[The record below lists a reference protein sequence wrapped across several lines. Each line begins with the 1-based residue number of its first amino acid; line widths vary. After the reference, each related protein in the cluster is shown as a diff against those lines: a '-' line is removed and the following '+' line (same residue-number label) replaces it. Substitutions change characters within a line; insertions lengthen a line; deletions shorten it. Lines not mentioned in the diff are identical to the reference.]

1 MKDKRETGTV
11 LVVGAGISGIKA
23 SLELAEIGYQV
34 LLIDS
39 SPHIG
44 GILAKLDHQ
53 FPTDHCGIC
62 KMLPMVG
69 REYAS
74 QFCMRKS
81 LYHEN
86 IEILPFTDLKS
97 VTGDVGN
104 FSVELLK
111 QARYV
116 DTDKCTGSGEIRD
129 CIEVCPVEVNDEF
142 NHNLTKRKAIY
153 QVVPHNVPQM
163 LLIDRNACGD
173 CQDHPCVNACHTN
186 AINLDAQDEIE
197 VREVDTII
205 LATGT
210 KLYDLADFED
220 AKSYAVSPD
229 VVSSLA
235 FERILSPSG
244 TYDGMIK
251 RPSDG
256 KPANRIAWIQCM
268 GSRNRRQGREYC
280 SSICCMFAL
289 KEAVLAKEKGGSET
303 ETTIF
308 YMDLR
313 TFGKDYY
320 RYSEHAVED
329 RGVRL
334 IRCRV
339 QEVLP
344 LPDGTLSIRYFDP
357 ETNSFSVESFD
368 MVVMS
373 TGQVPHEEH
382 KKLSKILDL
391 ELNGNNL
398 LPTDDFNRVKL
409 LKPGVFI
416 CGSVMGLTDISEAVS
431 SGIAAAGE
439 ATKLLTTLDVTP
451 VAEEVGTK
459 QKASNRDSARI
470 SIVIST
476 GYECNANVDIDT
488 DLLAKTL
495 QELSHVESVHLI
507 DSIVTNEGLAE
518 FKEILTNCKGNRL
531 LVGASKPHMYQTK
544 LKRMAEKAGFN
555 PSLIEVFDFVGMAHR
570 VTVSDSPSPVTSIV
584 RDIRPYIESLKL
596 KPALNVDVLAIRQTA
611 LVIGGGIAG
620 MHASLS
626 LAERGTSV
634 HLVERSEKLG
644 GYAGTE
650 VEQTIDGLKPITLAK
665 GFSKAIADND
675 NITVHLN
682 SEVIH
687 SAGIFGNY
695 CTQIKENESED
706 TVSIKHGVAI
716 FTTGNKVGKTTE
728 YHYGQSDKIVTSSE
742 LKKGLTSG
750 SIDVSDAENIVMIQ
764 CVGSREKDKRDYCS
778 RICCL
783 GSIENALMIKEKN
796 PEARVFV
803 LYRDIMAYGFNE
815 KYYTEARC
823 KGVIFVNYSLDNK
836 PKVEIEDGK
845 PVVTFKETVLD
856 AEIKLPVD
864 LLVLATGIDADESN
878 QKLAEAFN
886 VELNDDGFFLEADS
900 KWRPIEF
907 NKLGIY
913 LAGVAHSPMSLK
925 ESIIQAEAAAQ
936 KSYGYLSGREVH
948 IAREISIVHDSLC
961 ARCKKCI
968 DVCSYH
974 ARSFDIK
981 ENCIVVDSA
990 ACQACG
996 MCAVACQNNAAEV
1009 LGWSDKQIMAT
1020 IDARLMDFQI
1030 PVTAT

>member
-1 MKDKRETGTV
+1 MTEKREIGSV
-11 LVVGAGISGIKA
+11 LVVGAGIAGIKA
-23 SLELAEIGYQV
+23 SLELAEIGYKV

-62 KMLPMVG
+62 RMLPMVG

-74 QFCMRKS
+74 QFCMRKG

-97 VTGDVGN
+97 VSGDVGN

-116 DTDKCTGSGEIRD
+116 DTDRCTGSGERRD
-129 CIEVCPVEVNDEF
+129 CIEACPVEVNDEF

-173 CQDHPCVNACHTN
+173 CQDQPCVSACPNN
-186 AINLDAQDEIE
+186 AINLNAQEEAIT
-197 VREVDTII
+197 REVDAII

-210 KLYDLADFED
+210 KLYNPTDFED
-220 AKSYAVSPD
+220 AQSYFTSPD

-244 TYDGMIK
+244 TFDGVIR

-289 KEAVLAKEKGGSET
+289 KEAVLAKEKGGTEV

-308 YMDLR
+308 YMDMR

-320 RYSEHAVED
+320 RYREHAVDEH
-329 RGVRL
+329 GVRL

-344 LPDGTLSIRYFDP
+344 DPDGTLKIRYFDP
-357 ETNSFSVESFD
+357 GTNSFSVETFD
-368 MVVMS
+368 LVVMS
-373 TGQVPHEEH
+373 TGQVPFEEH
-382 KKLSKILDL
+382 KKLSKILNLDL
-391 ELNGNNL
+391 NINKL
-398 LPTDDFNRVKL
+398 LPTDDFNKVKL
-409 LKPGVFI
+409 PKPGIFI
-416 CGSVMGLTDISEAVS
+416 CGSLMGLTNISEAVA

-439 ATKLLTTLDVTP
+439 ATKLLTKLDVSP
-451 VAEEVGTK
+451 VEEEAGTK
-459 QKASNRDSARI
+459 QPSSNRDPARV
-470 SIVIST
+470 IVVLST
-476 GYECNANVDIDT
+476 GLKDKADLKIDISH
-488 DLLAKTL
+488 LLKTL
-495 QELSHVESVHLI
+495 QEYKNVESVHVVE
-507 DSIVTNEGLAE
+507 SVVTNEGLVD
-518 FKEILTNCKGNRL
+518 FKEIVMQSKCNRL
-531 LVGASKPHMYQTK
+531 LIGASKPHMYQTK
-544 LKRMAEKAGFN
+544 LKRIAEKAGFN
-555 PSLIEVFDFVGMAHR
+555 PSLIEVFDFMGVVHR
-570 VTVSDSPSPVTSIV
+570 TVKSGVTNPLAVII
-584 RDIRPYIESLKL
+584 REIRPYIENLKL
-596 KPALNVDVLAIRQTA
+596 KPALNVDILPIRQTA
-611 LVIGGGIAG
+611 LVVGGGITG
-620 MHASLS
+620 MYAALS

-634 HLVERSEKLG
+634 HLVEQSEELG
-644 GYAGTE
+644 GYAGRE
-650 VEQTIDGLKPITLAK
+650 VEHLIDGLKPVTIAK
-665 GFSKAIADND
+665 DFSRLIFDND
-675 NITVHLN
+675 KIEVHLN
-682 SEVIH
+682 SQVVN
-687 SAGIFGNY
+687 STGILGNY
-695 CTQIKENESED
+695 CTQIRMNGSND
-706 TVSIKHGVAI
+706 TVSVKHGVTILA
-716 FTTGNKVGKTTE
+716 TGNKVGATTE
-728 YHYGQSDKIVTSSE
+728 YQYGQSDKILTSNE
-742 LKKGLTSG
+742 LNKGLTSG
-750 SIDVSDAENIVMIQ
+750 SIDVSDIENVVMIQ
-764 CVGSREKDKRDYCS
+764 CVGSREKGNRDYCS

-783 GSIENALMIKEKN
+783 GSIYNALMIKEKN
-796 PEARVFV
+796 PETRVFI
-803 LYRDIMAYGFNE
+803 LYRDIVTYGFYE
-815 KYYTEARC
+815 KYYTEARQ

-845 PVVTFKETVLD
+845 PIVTFRETILD
-856 AEIKLPVD
+856 AEIELPVD

-878 QKLAEAFN
+878 QKLADTFN
-886 VELNDDGFFLEADS
+886 VSINEDGFFLEADS

-913 LAGVAHSPMSLK
+913 VAGVAHSPMTLK
-925 ESIIQAEAAAQ
+925 ESIVQAEAAAQ

-968 DVCSYH
+968 DVCSYN
-974 ARSFDIK
+974 ARSFDGK
-981 ENCIVVDSA
+981 ESCIIVDAA

-996 MCAVACQNNAAEV
+996 MCSVTCQNNAAEV

-1020 IDARLMDFQI
+1020 IDAKLMDYQLLE
-1030 PVTAT
+1030 TAT